1 MLTTTVITPELL
13 DQSMTYTQ
21 YRNLLDELMAENK
34 TTGPN
39 QEESLIAYA
48 KLNNQ
53 RMKRLDK
60 TIKLGDELNA
70 AIAALKEGIICLVI
84 TEGWCGDAAQNIP
97 LSAAM
102 EAVSDKIELKLI
114 LRDEHL
120 EVMDEYLTNGSRS
133 IPKMIFLKKESL
145 TELATWGPRPQTA
158 QNMVLKAKEDPNLT
172 KEEFT
177 EQVHAWYAKDK
188 TKSMQAEMTS
198 LLLSIN

>member
-1 MLTTTVITPELL
+1 L
-13 DQSMTYTQ
+13 
-21 YRNLLDELMAENK
+21 AENK
-34 TTGPN
+34 TTGSI

-60 TIKLGDELNA
+60 TIRLTEELSA
-70 AIAALKEGIICLVI
+70 AIVGLKEHMICLVI

-97 LSAAM
+97 LIAAM
-102 EAVSDKIELKLI
+102 AAVSDKIELRLI

-133 IPKMIFLKKESL
+133 IPKMIFLKKADL
-145 TELATWGPRPQTA
+145 TELTTWGPRPQTA
-158 QNMVLKAKEDPNLT
+158 QKMVLEAKKNPDMT

-188 TKSMQAEMTS
+188 TKSMQEEMIS
-198 LLLSIN
+198 LLLSINRL